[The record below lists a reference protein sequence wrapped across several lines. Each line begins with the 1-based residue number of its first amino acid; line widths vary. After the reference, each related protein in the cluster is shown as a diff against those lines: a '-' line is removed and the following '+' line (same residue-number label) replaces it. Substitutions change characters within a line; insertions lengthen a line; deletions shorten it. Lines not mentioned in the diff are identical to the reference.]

1 MQKLAVID
9 CGTNTFHLLVAEL
22 SDEKYKILYKK
33 QFPVKLGQGGINQK
47 FIHPDA
53 FKRGI
58 DALKYFAQKIKELEV
73 NYLQA
78 FATSATRSAN
88 NGLEFE
94 NAVYNETGI
103 KLSIIDGD
111 REAEL
116 IFKGVQQAFPLGYE
130 NVLTMDIGGGSVE
143 FIIGNK
149 ESILWKGSFNVGGAR
164 LVDMFHKTEPIAQ
177 SEIEALNHF
186 LDERLGTLKEAI
198 QQYPI
203 TKLIGSAGSF
213 DSICELINSKFSSRL
228 LQNNETWCEI
238 PMQRYV
244 VIHNTLLMSTYRER
258 LNMEGLA
265 GYRVEM
271 MVVSSCLIQYI
282 LKTLGIKQ
290 MYCSTYALKEGALY
304 EMLEYKG

>member
-9 CGTNTFHLLVAEL
+9 CGTNTFHLLVAEI
-22 SDEKYKILYKK
+22 SETSYKILYKK

-58 DALKYFAQKIKELEV
+58 DALKYFSQKIKELQV

-78 FATSATRSAN
+78 FATSATRSAT

-103 KLSIIDGD
+103 RLSVIDGD

-116 IFKGVQQAFPLGYE
+116 IFKGVQQAFPLNNE

-149 ESILWKGSFNVGGAR
+149 ETIHWKGSYKIGAAR
-164 LVDMFHKTEPIAQ
+164 LVDMFHNTEPIAQ
-177 SEIEALNHF
+177 SEVEALNHF
-186 LDERLGTLKEAI
+186 LDERLGSLKEAL

-213 DSICELINSKFSSRL
+213 DSICELINVKFSSKL
-228 LQNNETWCEI
+228 LQNGETWCEI
-238 PMQRYV
+238 PLQRYRV
-244 VIHNTLLMSTYRER
+244 VHNVLLLSNHRDR
-258 LNMEGLA
+258 LNMDGLA

-271 MVVSSCLIQYI
+271 MVVASCLINYVV
-282 LKTLGIKQ
+282 KTFDIQQL
-290 MYCSTYALKEGALY
+290 YCSTYALKEGALY
-304 EMLEYKG
+304 EMLELQD